1 MKSYDLCKKYGFDLN
16 NFEEFLRTNS
26 IEHKEGFL
34 GSSVND
40 SDVERIVSL
49 YKEDLIIQ
57 EQRKKEE
64 PLRREQREK
73 EELLRQEEI
82 KKIKLTTGYDFQGYF
97 ITDYIDVFFD
107 EILFGIGLGTGI
119 SSSIDNFLSSLSG
132 GEAIEMI
139 QKLNDIKTELRK
151 RVMSKAQKVGANAL
165 IGIDFESSRL
175 GDLLMVSMTATAVRI
190 EKIIDPLPITE
201 SSTTSLQHEKEL
213 AKKGIQE
220 VN

>member
-139 QKLNDIKTELRK
+139 QKLNDIKIELRK

-175 GDLLMVSMTATAVRI
+175 GDLLMVSITATAVKI

-213 AKKGIQE
+213 AKKEIQE
-220 VN
+220 AN

>member
-213 AKKGIQE
+213 AKKEIQE
-220 VN
+220 V

>member
-213 AKKGIQE
+213 AKKEIQE
-220 VN
+220 AN